1 MDFSTRAPK
10 GMDKEKTKAETVGLL
25 EELQDLQ
32 NMLYAQGRYSVL
44 VVLQGMDASGKDG
57 AIKKVFN
64 GVNPM
69 GCSVH
74 AFKAPTDDEKAHD
87 FLWRVHAVAPA
98 RGMIQIFNRS
108 HYEEVLITRVNK
120 WIDDKTA
127 KQRFQHI
134 NHFESLLQANDTV
147 VLKFF
152 LCVSKDEQKERLQER
167 MDDPTKQWKYKKDD
181 WKVNEQ
187 WEDYMKYYEDAIRE
201 CNDPEWLVVP
211 ADQNWYKE
219 YLIAKTL
226 VTALKK
232 LPLAYPSQT
241 G

>member
-1 MDFSTRAPK
+1 
-10 GMDKEKTKAETVGLL
+10 
-25 EELQDLQ
+25 
-32 NMLYAQGRYSVL
+32 
-44 VVLQGMDASGKDG
+44 
-57 AIKKVFN
+57 
-64 GVNPM
+64 
-69 GCSVH
+69 
-74 AFKAPTDDEKAHD
+74 
-87 FLWRVHAVAPA
+87 
-98 RGMIQIFNRS
+98 
-108 HYEEVLITRVNK
+108 
-120 WIDDKTA
+120 
-127 KQRFQHI
+127 
-134 NHFESLLQANDTV
+134 